1 MESKNRTFNLG
12 RLVITPN
19 AMDTLQP
26 EDVQSSLARHAS
38 CDWGDC
44 CKEDA
49 AENEF
54 SLDRHLR
61 LFSVYHDRHGT
72 KFWVITEAG
81 RSATTVLL
89 PEDY

>member
-1 MESKNRTFNLG
+1 MESKSRTFFMG
-12 RLVITPN
+12 ELVITPN
-19 AMDTLQP
+19 ALDALEP
-26 EDVQSSLARHAS
+26 EDIGRSLARHAS

-61 LFSVYHDRHGT
+61 LFSVYHDRNGT
-72 KFWVITEAG
+72 KFWIITEAG